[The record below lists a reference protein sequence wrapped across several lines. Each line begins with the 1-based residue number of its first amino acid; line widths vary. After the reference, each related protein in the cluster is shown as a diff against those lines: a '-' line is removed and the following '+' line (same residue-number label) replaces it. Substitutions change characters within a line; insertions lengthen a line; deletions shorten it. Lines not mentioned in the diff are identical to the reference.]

1 RVMRDYHHLERDL
14 NIMLETPKPQS
25 RLHLSQTGLEIVIR
39 YPAETYTAP
48 QISDEIS
55 RRVLDA
61 INREPSLRLA
71 PQGIA
76 NIQSQIPPPA
86 TPEDGADQTADGNG
100 QAKEKPIE
108 AGAESR
114 ETTAGT
120 TPATK

>member
-1 RVMRDYHHLERDL
+1 MRDYRHLERDL
-14 NIMLETPKPQS
+14 NVMLETPKPQS
-25 RLHLSQTGLEIVIR
+25 RLHLSKDGLEIVIR

-48 QISDEIS
+48 QITDEIS

-86 TPEDGADQTADGNG
+86 APEDAADQPADGNG
-100 QAKEKPIE
+100 QPAGDAPVTAVVEKA
-108 AGAESR
+108 AGS
-114 ETTAGT
+114 TT
-120 TPATK
+120 TPNK